1 MPYALGSGGFPF
13 FQLPLQP
20 PPPPQQQ
27 QLSSQNQTNR

>member
-20 PPPPQQQ
+20 QQQ
-27 QLSSQNQTNR
+27 QPQSLLQQNQTNR